1 METVRQ
7 LLPIAIE
14 SDNIIADVAWD
25 LPAIYI
31 TDQPRF
37 KWRGLMLDVSRHFF
51 QKEYILKTIDR
62 LAMFK
67 MNTLHFHLVD
77 DQGWRIEIKSIQN
90 LPR

>member
-1 METVRQ
+1 MLSQLRQVVFQVFCMEWKRFDSYYH
-7 LLPIAIE
+7 IAIE

-67 MNTLHFHLVD
+67 EYSHFHLVD
-77 DQGWRIEIKSIQN
+77 
-90 LPR
+90 